1 MLEFIRSRY
10 RRYRT
15 PTDRGLTL
23 VEALV
28 AIITIA
34 AVTTAITPPIFI
46 AVATRVQNRKAEQA
60 MQLAQGEIDRVRV
73 LLDEGLREE
82 EAEEL
87 PELAGDDLSA
97 VGPPDSAADLL
108 SDINSPTTAL
118 RIDVDAD
125 GSPDF
130 LVQSFRGKQAS
141 VFAGGRQVPVVFDL
155 GVRVYSIV
163 AETESNFSGLET
175 TEASLKFTTGQGD
188 TRERPLAVLYTQ
200 LGQSDSALSL
210 DKYRCH
216 LDESTSTADCTDE
229 EPEP

>member
-1 MLEFIRSRY
+1 MLKLPARY
-10 RRYRT
+10 RHRRHRHS
-15 PTDRGLTL
+15 DWGLTL

-73 LLDEGLREE
+73 LLDEGLRATE
-82 EAEEL
+82 EAEL
-87 PELAGDDLSA
+87 PQLAGDDLAA
-97 VGPPDSAADLL
+97 VGPPTTAVDLL
-108 SDINSPTTAL
+108 SQVDSATTAL

-130 LVQSFRGKQAS
+130 LLQSFRGKQSS
-141 VFAGGRQVPVVFDL
+141 VFAGGRQIPVVFGL

-163 AETESNFSGLET
+163 AERESNFAGLET
-175 TEASLKFTTGQGD
+175 DEASLKFTTGQGD
-188 TRERPLAVLYTQ
+188 TRVRPLAVLYTQ
-200 LGQSDSALSL
+200 MGQSDSALSL
-210 DKYRCH
+210 DKYRCFI
-216 LDESTSTADCTDE
+216 DGGTTTADCTDE
-229 EPEP
+229 EP